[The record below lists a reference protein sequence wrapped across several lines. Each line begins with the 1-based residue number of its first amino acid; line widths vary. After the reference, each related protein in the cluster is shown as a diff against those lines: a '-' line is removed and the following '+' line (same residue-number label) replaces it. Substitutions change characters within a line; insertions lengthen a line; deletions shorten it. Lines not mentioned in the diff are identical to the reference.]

1 MGDVDGRHTRGAV
14 LKHAVAEAPG
24 RGTDIKAVASGNVD
38 FEGLERVLELDAA
51 ARYIAWAI
59 SDDQIG
65 LRLDQLTRS
74 QSKRAV
80 LPKLHLSGPYGRGR
94 GRTRGKGSTLGE
106 QRVYALTRH
115 VANRSAGAHLRR
127 VGPAECVRPIT
138 HESHIRSYSQYL

>member
-1 MGDVDGRHTRGAV
+1 V

-51 ARYIAWAI
+51 ARYIAWAL

-65 LRLDQLTRS
+65 LRLDQLTRP
-74 QSKRAV
+74 QGKWAV
-80 LPKLHLSGPYGRGR
+80 MSELHLSGPYGSGR
-94 GRTRGKGSTLGE
+94 SRTRGKSSTLGE
-106 QRVYALTRH
+106 QGVEALARH
-115 VANRSAGAHLRR
+115 AANRSAGAQLRR
-127 VGPAECVRPIT
+127 VQAAECVRRIT